1 MTELRLFNSLT
12 RQLETFTPVHP
23 GEARVYTCGPTV
35 YNYPHIGNM
44 RAYVFA
50 DTLGRVLSY
59 KGYKLTHVINI
70 TDVGHLT
77 DDADAGEDK
86 MEKMAAEKAQSI
98 WDIARHYTEA
108 YWEDIKAL
116 NIRQPAHWSIA
127 TDYVPA
133 MIEFAKSIAD
143 KHCYEIDDGLY
154 FDVSTVNNYGQLAGI
169 SRANLISE
177 QLDAK
182 EILSHQLDTTEDVN
196 ERASIVAE
204 IIIDTI
210 AESEFGRIET
220 VEGKRNAADFAIW
233 RKTPAGETR
242 QMEWDSPWGKGA
254 PGWHLECSV
263 MSEALLGLPFDIHT
277 GGIDHR
283 EIHHPNEIAQN
294 QARCHSDA
302 SGANIWMHN
311 NFLIDRTG
319 KMSKSSG
326 EFLRLQLL
334 IDKGFHPL
342 AYRLMCLQAH
352 YRSELEFSWEGLQA
366 AFVRLKRMVIGL
378 DQLNATHM
386 EPRPGTDEWWQ
397 ELWAA
402 FDEAVLED
410 LNTAVALTC
419 LESLLALKNQNAGE
433 RMVAVLEMD
442 EVLGLG
448 LRNLTRTDLR
458 IRPKAAV
465 ITEAEIEAALAARK
479 EARAAKDFAQSDAI
493 RDDLIAKG
501 VEVMD
506 GDPLGWDWKLDV

>member
-12 RQLETFTPVHP
+12 RQLETFKPVHP

-50 DTLGRVLSY
+50 DTMGRVLSY

-143 KHCYEIDDGLY
+143 KHCYELEGGLY
-154 FDVSTVNNYGQLAGI
+154 FDTSTVANYGALA
-169 SRANLISE
+169 RA
-177 QLDAK
+177 K
-182 EILSHQLDTTEDVN
+182 TEDG
-196 ERASIVAE
+196 E
-204 IIIDTI
+204 
-210 AESEFGRIET
+210 GRIDE
-220 VEGKRNAADFAIW
+220 VEGKRHAADFAIW

-311 NFLIDRTG
+311 NFLIERSG
-319 KMSKSSG
+319 RMSKSSG
-326 EFLRLQLL
+326 EFLRVQLL

-352 YRSELEFSWEGLQA
+352 YRSEFSWEGLQA
-366 AFVRLKRMVIGL
+366 AFVRLKRLTMSIDKIGVRPFVGSGGATAEFDHTGFPASTQDVLAQL
-378 DQLNATHM
+378 DAAVSDDLNTPKALT
-386 EPRPGTDEWWQ
+386 
-397 ELWAA
+397 
-402 FDEAVLED
+402 VLED
-410 LNTAVALTC
+410 T
-419 LESLLALKNQNAGE
+419 LARKDIQPVDRWRLVEAFDN
-433 RMVAVLEMD
+433 
-442 EVLGLG
+442 VLGLELMEG
-448 LRNLTRTDLR
+448 VRTDLR

-465 ITEAEIEAALAARK
+465 ITEAEIETALAARK
-479 EARAAKDFAQSDAI
+479 EARAAKDFAKSDAI
-493 RDDLIAKG
+493 RDELIAKG

-506 GDPLGWDWKLDV
+506 GDPLGWDWRLDI

>member
-12 RQLETFTPVHP
+12 RQLEPFVSVHP

-50 DTLGRVLSY
+50 DTLGRVLTY
-59 KGYKLTHVINI
+59 AGYKLTHVINI

-98 WDIARHYTEA
+98 WDIAKHYTEA
-108 YWEDIKAL
+108 YWADIKAL

-143 KHCYEIDDGLY
+143 KHCYELESGLY
-154 FDVSTVNNYGQLAGI
+154 FDTSTVANYGALA
-169 SRANLISE
+169 RA
-177 QLDAK
+177 K
-182 EILSHQLDTTEDVN
+182 TEDG
-196 ERASIVAE
+196 E
-204 IIIDTI
+204 
-210 AESEFGRIET
+210 GRIEE
-220 VEGKRNAADFAIW
+220 VEGKRHAADFAIW
-233 RKTPAGETR
+233 RKTPAGESR

-294 QARCHSDA
+294 QARCGGDH
-302 SGANIWMHN
+302 SGAKIWMHN
-311 NFLIDRTG
+311 NFLIERSG

-326 EFLRLQLL
+326 EFLRVQLL

-366 AFVRLKRMVIGL
+366 AFVRLKRMVMGVSSLKTRHAELVSASIVQNELSSDAEKWTLKQVQGDDAVESTGQIERRIG
-378 DQLNATHM
+378 TM
-386 EPRPGTDEWWQ
+386 RFEEVI
-397 ELWAA
+397 
-402 FDEAVLED
+402 FDD
-410 LNTAVALTC
+410 LNTPEALTSIDWIF
-419 LESLLALKNQNAGE
+419 SLKQETPEAKLATIAK
-433 RMVAVLEMD
+433 MD
-442 EVLGLG
+442 SVLGLD
-448 LRNLTRTDLR
+448 LLSLTRSDLR
-458 IRPKAAV
+458 IRPKAAI
-465 ITEAEIEAALAARK
+465 ITEAEIGTALAARK
-479 EARAAKDFAQSDAI
+479 EARAAKDFERSDAI

-506 GDPLGWDWKLDV
+506 GDPLGWDWMLDV